1 LQIDHWICAL
11 NPTHRYKCIAFDGVG
26 TIIQPTPPAA
36 EVYFLAAR
44 RFGSQLGMEEIE
56 RRFSKAFRDTEQGDL
71 TAEARL
77 RLVTSEAREK
87 ERWEQIV
94 ATVIDD
100 IPDTAACFA
109 ELFAHFARPGAWRCF
124 DEVPAVLRGLKVA
137 GYRLAIAS
145 NFDGRLHAVCDGI
158 AALRSIDARIISSE
172 VGIRKPHPGFFAAL
186 VQSAGCR
193 PDEVLMVGDDFS
205 NDIEG
210 AQSAG
215 LAAVFLNRRGRL
227 APGEIGSLAELP
239 AWLLQHQAG

>member
-1 LQIDHWICAL
+1 L
-11 NPTHRYKCIAFDGVG
+11 NCNHRYKCIAFDAVG

-36 EVYFLAAR
+36 EVYFQAAR
-44 RFGSQLGMEEIE
+44 RFGSQLGMDEIG

-71 TAEARL
+71 TAEAGV

-87 ERWEQIV
+87 GRWGQIV

-109 ELFAHFARPGAWRCF
+109 ELFAHFARPAAWRCF
-124 DEVPAVLRGLKVA
+124 DEVPAVLAVLKEA

-158 AALRSIDARIISSE
+158 AALRMIDARIISSE

-210 AQSAG
+210 ARSAG
-215 LAAVFLNRRGRL
+215 LAAMFLNRRGARG
-227 APGEIGSLAELP
+227 PGDISSLAELP
-239 AWLLQHQAG
+239 AWLAHHPSR